1 MASINDLLSQK
12 DFWVFLFILGWILLN
27 WPLLSLADG
36 LILFAI
42 PAILIYV
49 AAVWLMIILLLYLF
63 DRRNAD

>member
-12 DFWVFLFILGWILLN
+12 DFWVFLFILGWMLLN

-36 LILFAI
+36 LILFGI

-63 DRRNAD
+63 DRGNWD